1 MNAKT
6 LRTLAASAA
15 IATATGA
22 VTSAAMADGYQYMIS
37 GDPIASATVG
47 VDNCETANVL
57 LNVRQRAVA
66 ESATVS
72 LEVRQHAVV
81 ATRTIAL
88 SSKKPVGFIMIVR

>member
-6 LRTLAASAA
+6 RRTLAASAA
-15 IATATGA
+15 IATAIGA
-22 VTSAAMADGYQYMIS
+22 VTSTAMADGYQYMIS
-37 GDPIASATVG
+37 GDPIAAATVG

-72 LEVRQHAVV
+72 LDVRQHAVA

>member
-6 LRTLAASAA
+6 LRILAASAA

-22 VTSAAMADGYQYMIS
+22 VTSAAMADSYQYMIS
-37 GDPIASATVG
+37 GDPIAAATVG
-47 VDNCETANVL
+47 VDNCDTTNL
-57 LNVRQRAVA
+57 SLNIRQHAVA

-72 LEVRQHAVV
+72 LDVRQHAVA

-88 SSKKPVGFIMIVR
+88 SSKKPVGFILIVW